1 MKTVTQSQ
9 GGQNIVFGA
18 SENQYQRSLVTKSG
32 VAEKCHVQWSR
43 ILVFGRRGGAALSTP
58 VIKSSDVTSGP
69 AARNITVVLH
79 DHMLNNPQTEKSM
92 AAIR

>member
-18 SENQYQRSLVTKSG
+18 SENQYQRSLATKSG
-32 VAEKCHVQWSR
+32 VAEKCHLQWSR
-43 ILVFGRRGGAALSTP
+43 ILVFEGALSTP

-69 AARNITVVLH
+69 AARNITVITVVLMGQH
-79 DHMLNNPQTEKSM
+79 RRRT
-92 AAIR
+92 